1 MRAPPSFGNN
11 VVTISRSFRS
21 AHVPSR
27 ELTRIDEVSHEVL
40 LVCGASSH
48 RLLLTGAQAA
58 SRQVSAACREP
69 GKWTPPQIAYVKEV
83 AGNHRPAACAPQNCS
98 GESPLITHHCHSSPS
113 RHGLDLGRGV
123 GRPLGVGLVRGVGVG
138 RGVGLTVGVAV
149 GVALG
154 VAVGVTVGLGVGV
167 GTCPPGNTR
176 T

>member
-21 AHVPSR
+21 AHVSSR
-27 ELTRIDEVSHEVL
+27 ELTRIDEGFARSA

-48 RLLLTGAQAA
+48 RLLLWGAQAA
-58 SRQVSAACREP
+58 SLQVSAACRDP
-69 GKWTPPQIAYVKEV
+69 GKWRPPQIAYVKEV
-83 AGNHRPAACAPQNCS
+83 AGNYRLAACAPRNCS
-98 GESPLITHHCHSSPS
+98 GKSPLITHHCHSSPS
-113 RHGLDLGRGV
+113 RHGLGLGRGV

-149 GVALG
+149 EV
-154 VAVGVTVGLGVGV
+154 GVGV